1 MGTWLL
7 EFLIQIRTAIVLDT
21 DADVI
26 AINLLHTHVVF
37 LPIRFVGYLV
47 NYNAHPVTSITF
59 PHSSANIRPLV
70 IRHNSYS
77 VAYLFIYLRC
87 V

>member
-1 MGTWLL
+1 
-7 EFLIQIRTAIVLDT
+7 
-21 DADVI
+21 
-26 AINLLHTHVVF
+26 
-37 LPIRFVGYLV
+37 V

-77 VAYLFIYLRC
+77 VAYLFICDAFNEAVSRKDYITLNYRTING
-87 V
+87 